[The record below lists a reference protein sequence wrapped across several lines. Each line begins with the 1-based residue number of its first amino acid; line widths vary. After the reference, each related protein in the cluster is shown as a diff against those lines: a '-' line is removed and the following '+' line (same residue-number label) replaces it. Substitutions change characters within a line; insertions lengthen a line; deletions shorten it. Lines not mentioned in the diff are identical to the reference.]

1 MANSI
6 LLGAGSVSTELTYT
20 SLPALRLSGSLTKRI
35 PPITS
40 HGPVPEHFLD
50 TAVPATE
57 SPSPVNTTMTA
68 LDETGVGKVAEMV
81 LPKTEVTLP

>member
-1 MANSI
+1 
-6 LLGAGSVSTELTYT
+6 
-20 SLPALRLSGSLTKRI
+20 
-35 PPITS
+35 
-40 HGPVPEHFLD
+40 VPEHFLD